1 MSRIGN
7 KEIALPKGVTVEV
20 NNGIVT
26 VSKGKV
32 SLSREVVDTTEIQV
46 EGEVV
51 RVLSVPEKSS
61 LRIKAGKVKA
71 RHGLMRALLN
81 NMVVGVSEGFTKN
94 LEFHGIGYKV
104 AVQGNTMIL
113 NVGYSNPVEHT
124 IPEGIKAEVVKG
136 AKVPTLSL
144 SGADKELV
152 GKVASEVRKHRT
164 PDSYKGK
171 GIRYAGEVVRLKAG
185 KSK

>member
-7 KEIALPKGVTVEV
+7 KSIEIPAGVSIDVTD
-20 NNGIVT
+20 GIVT
-26 VSKGKV
+26 VKGKKET
-32 SLSREVVDTTEIQV
+32 LSTPLVDTTEISV
-46 EGEVV
+46 EDNVAK
-51 RVLSVPEKSS
+51 VLSVPEKSS
-61 LRIKAGKVKA
+61 LRLKAGKVKA

-81 NMVVGVSEGFTKN
+81 NMVTGVSTGFVKE

-104 AVQGNTMIL
+104 DVRGKELVL
-113 NVGYSNPVEHT
+113 NVGYSNPRIHV
-124 IPEGIKAEVVKG
+124 IPDGISAEVVKG
-136 AKVPTLSL
+136 AKVPTLKL
-144 SGADKELV
+144 SSSDKELL

-171 GIRYAGEVVRLKAG
+171 GIRYKGEVVRLKAG